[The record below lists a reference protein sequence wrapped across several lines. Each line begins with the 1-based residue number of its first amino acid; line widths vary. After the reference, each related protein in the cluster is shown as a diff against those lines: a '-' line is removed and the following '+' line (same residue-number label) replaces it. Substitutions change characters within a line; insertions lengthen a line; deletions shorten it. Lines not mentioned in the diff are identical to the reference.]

1 VHCFALEPKKEGE
14 TTMFQKQEP
23 NPPARR
29 EEDFPKTTTIPDG
42 WVTDAL
48 MEAYNGQ
55 AAVPQRD
62 TRPLPQQEI
71 SVPATG
77 GTNGKTNG
85 HTNGRA
91 RHASEPGEENAPD
104 LFTRRLDPF
113 PSPGDSFG
121 MWL

>member
-1 VHCFALEPKKEGE
+1 M
-14 TTMFQKQEP
+14 TRNNEP
-23 NPPARR
+23 NPPSRR

-55 AAVPQRD
+55 HAAPQSASPQVPQQ
-62 TRPLPQQEI
+62 TVTVQ
-71 SVPATG
+71 ATSP
-77 GTNGKTNG
+77 TNGKTNG
-85 HTNGRA
+85 KTNGRA
-91 RHASEPGEENAPD
+91 HDAAEMGEDQSPD

>member
-1 VHCFALEPKKEGE
+1 
-14 TTMFQKQEP
+14 MFKNQEP

-55 AAVPQRD
+55 NAIPQPD
-62 TRPLPQQEI
+62 TRPFPQQTVT
-71 SVPATG
+71 VPDTG
-77 GTNGKTNG
+77 NGTGNGRSNG
-85 HTNGRA
+85 HTNGRSQPA
-91 RHASEPGEENAPD
+91 AELGEETSPD